1 MEGYHLPG
9 VLPKGLKAEAMIMA
23 LERAGGI
30 RRSGKGSHPNL
41 KMPNGQLITVPGH
54 GDIKVGLLRAAIKKA
69 GFSVNEFLELLG
81 RR

>member
-1 MEGYHLPG
+1 
-9 VLPKGLKAEAMIMA
+9 VIQA

-30 RRSGKGSHPNL
+30 RRPRKGSHTNL

-54 GDIKVGLLRAAIKKA
+54 GELKTGLLRAAIKKA
-69 GFSVNEFLELLG
+69 GLSVEEVIELLG